1 MKRLIAVL
9 LVVLLVAGLAA
20 CGGPAAT
27 PTPAPPA
34 PPAGG
39 GEATPAPAPEFELS
53 GPLTII
59 VPFGAGGTTDIMA
72 RVLQPVLADIL
83 GVSVIVENR
92 PGGGG
97 VAGMIA
103 LADADPD
110 GHTLI
115 LTAQGPA
122 TTIPNITDVGYTY
135 VEFAP
140 ISGVS
145 GAPIGAW
152 ARPGEG
158 IYTLQDMVDFALAN
172 PGTTFSS
179 GSAGGDGHMAAEMF
193 FAAIGHPGLMVQV
206 PYASGA
212 EGFASFVAG
221 HIDFAFDDAIDGVPW
236 ALQDLAIQLA
246 IADPVGC
253 IYLPDTPT
261 FIELGYD
268 VVYITWWAMAAPAG
282 TPDYILDFF
291 DAIFAE
297 VLADQE
303 VYDTLHR
310 LMIPAMYLN
319 RADATARWL
328 NDWYTNRALAIEL
341 GMSEFES

>member
-1 MKRLIAVL
+1 
-9 LVVLLVAGLAA
+9 
-20 CGGPAAT
+20 
-27 PTPAPPA
+27 
-34 PPAGG
+34 
-39 GEATPAPAPEFELS
+39 
-53 GPLTII
+53 
-59 VPFGAGGTTDIMA
+59 MA

-97 VAGMIA
+97 VSGMIA

-135 VEFAP
+135 VDFAP
-140 ISGVS
+140 ISGIS

-152 ARPGEG
+152 ARPDQG
-158 IYTLQDMVDFALAN
+158 IYTLQEMVDFALAN

-179 GSAGGDGHMAAEMF
+179 GSAGGDGHFAAEMF
-193 FAAIGHPGLMVQV
+193 FASIGHPGLMVQV

-246 IADPVGC
+246 IMHPEGC
-253 IYLPDTPT
+253 VYLPETPT
-261 FIELGYD
+261 FIELGHD
-268 VVYITWWAMAAPAG
+268 IVYITWWATAAPAG
-282 TPDYILDFF
+282 TPDYILDFY
-291 DAIFAE
+291 DAIFAQ
-297 VLADQE
+297 VLSDPE

-310 LMIPAMYLN
+310 LMIPAMYLD
-319 RADATARWL
+319 RADATERWI
-328 NDWYTNRALAIEL
+328 NDWYNNRALAIEIGL
-341 GMSEFES
+341 SEFDE